1 MVDELPPVL
10 LKKLE
15 ELRERAHSLE
25 REAEGPD
32 LLKNP
37 ARSKPLFQELG
48 KLRKILA
55 LAERMTK
62 SLVLLREAE
71 ACIQEGSDPEL
82 VELSE
87 LELPELV
94 QGFNEAKEELL
105 TLLLTGDKFSDRN
118 AILELRAGTGGD
130 EAALFVRDLAK
141 IYARYC
147 ERMQWKM
154 KTLSI
159 TENDV
164 GGFKEAVFSIEGS
177 GVFQYMRFEMGGH
190 RVQRVPSTETQGRIH
205 TSAATVA
212 VLPEAEEVEVKIDDR
227 DLEIQTTTS
236 SGPGGQHVNKTE
248 SAVRMTHKPTG
259 IVVFCQEE
267 RSQHKNKA
275 KALKLIKA
283 RVLDHERR
291 KADAARSAE
300 RKSQIGSGDRSQRIR
315 TYNFPQNRVTD
326 HRTQQNYSLTGIVDG
341 QLGQIIKDLLLIERD
356 EKLRDL

>member
-1 MVDELPPVL
+1 M
-10 LKKLE
+10 
-15 ELRERAHSLE
+15 
-25 REAEGPD
+25 
-32 LLKNP
+32 
-37 ARSKPLFQELG
+37 
-48 KLRKILA
+48 
-55 LAERMTK
+55 
-62 SLVLLREAE
+62 
-71 ACIQEGSDPEL
+71 
-82 VELSE
+82 
-87 LELPELV
+87 
-94 QGFNEAKEELL
+94 
-105 TLLLTGDKFSDRN
+105 
-118 AILELRAGTGGD
+118 
-130 EAALFVRDLAK
+130 
-141 IYARYC
+141 
-147 ERMQWKM
+147 
-154 KTLSI
+154 
-159 TENDV
+159 
-164 GGFKEAVFSIEGS
+164 
-177 GVFQYMRFEMGGH
+177 
-190 RVQRVPSTETQGRIH
+190 
-205 TSAATVA
+205 
-212 VLPEAEEVEVKIDDR
+212 KIDDR